1 MIEPLI
7 LSHLIRDEEY
17 TRRVLPFLKKEYFTS
32 TPAQSLYDLIHGFV
46 QAYKVSPTIDAL
58 KLSLEQASLSGGT
71 YTDTATLLKDVA
83 AIARVDTGRR
93 QWLVDQTEQFCKQ
106 RALYLAISESITLI
120 DKDFE
125 SAAAVPGLLKDA
137 LSVGFRTHIGHDYF
151 EDILSR
157 YDLYH
162 QEQTRIPFDLELF
175 NKITGGGLTP
185 KTLNVVVAGTNVGK
199 SLFLC
204 HVAAAAIAQ
213 GKRVLYIT
221 MEMAEERIAQRIDAN
236 LLDVTMET
244 LEQMPRRMYES
255 AFEKLHQRQAFG
267 KLIIKEYP
275 TSGGNV
281 GHFRV
286 LLDELALK
294 KQFVPD
300 LLIIDYIN
308 ICSSVRFKVG
318 GQTNSYT
325 YVKSIAEELRGLA
338 VEYNLPCLTATQFN
352 REGFDNSDPSLT
364 NTSESFGLPQTADL
378 QVALVTSEEL
388 ERDGLLMVKQLKNR
402 YADTSKYRRFTIK
415 VDRSKMRLSNDEHQQ
430 YLSDPIPASE
440 ASGSRFKPNVRKSTK
455 SNVEARQTTAYL
467 PETSELSRG
476 NLRSSLK
483 GSNKT
488 EITF

>member
-32 TPAQSLYDLIHGFV
+32 SHAQTLYECIHSFILT
-46 QAYKVSPTIDAL
+46 YKVTPTIDAI
-58 KLSLEQASLSGGT
+58 KLALERESLSGSA
-71 YTDTATLLKDVA
+71 YTEANTLLTEVA
-83 AIARVDTGRR
+83 AVSRIDSGRR
-93 QWLVDQTEQFCKQ
+93 EWLIDQTEQFCKQ
-106 RALYLAISESITLI
+106 RALYLAISESITRI

-125 SAAAVPGLLKDA
+125 SAASVPGLLKDA

-151 EDILSR
+151 EDIGAR

-162 QEQTRIPFDLELF
+162 QEQTRIPFDLDLF
-175 NKITGGGLTP
+175 NKITSGGLTP

-204 HVAAAAIAQ
+204 HVAASTIAQ

-236 LLDVTMET
+236 LLDVTLDT
-244 LEQMPRRMYES
+244 LADMPRAMYER
-255 AFEKLHQRQAFG
+255 AFEDLQQRQAFG

-294 KQFVPD
+294 KQFTPD
-300 LLIIDYIN
+300 LLIVDYIN
-308 ICSSVRFKVG
+308 ICSSVRFKAG
-318 GQTNSYT
+318 GQTNSYS

-388 ERDGLLMVKQLKNR
+388 EQDNLLMVKQLKNR

-415 VDRSKMRLSNDEHQQ
+415 VDKSKMRLSNDPQQQ
-430 YLSDPIPASE
+430 YLSDPIATAQPRLAKPQTKPGKFGKPDSGE
-440 ASGSRFKPNVRKSTK
+440 SSGSYRGAKAFTPKTPV
-455 SNVEARQTTAYL
+455 
-467 PETSELSRG
+467 PETRPQG
-476 NLRSSLK
+476 K
-483 GSNKT
+483 FK
-488 EITF
+488 ITF